1 MLEVK
6 VPAAVHRHPM
16 SSTCLVTNFIREE
29 KTKLNDLGNVTIMP
43 FIFWLFFFNG
53 KCLHLYDKEGLLFPL
68 TGGFGQFSA
77 QVLLSPD

>member
-43 FIFWLFFFNG
+43 FIF
-53 KCLHLYDKEGLLFPL
+53 
-68 TGGFGQFSA
+68 
-77 QVLLSPD
+77 